1 MTKKLYENNLN
12 LSLIKLYLLKVKK
25 LENNFLFLV
34 VLGGRAKKANI
45 ELHDVRWVVG
55 SKIED
60 TYDTL
65 RKDWFGSPK
74 GLHIDSYKKIKYI
87 DGYKINLINFEKS
100 EIEKKQLFKK
110 NKTKKHLWFV
120 NIGGYNS
127 TSMQEQHEFGLVIA
141 SNKLEAKNIAKS
153 KWLIGFEKKHNDDIA
168 SLEML
173 ISCDD
178 CELIKT
184 IGNWEIELTP
194 GNKFI
199 DENNYPDWYGYQK
212 IEGR

>member
-1 MTKKLYENNLN
+1 M
-12 LSLIKLYLLKVKK
+12 KK
-25 LENNFLFLV
+25 LENYFLYLV
-34 VLGGRAKKANI
+34 VLGGRAEKANI

-87 DGYKINLINFEKS
+87 DGYKINLINFEKDK
-100 EIEKKQLFKK
+100 IEKKQIEKNNEKK
-110 NKTKKHLWFV
+110 NLWFV
-120 NIGGYNS
+120 NIGGYHP
-127 TSMQEQHEFGLVIA
+127 TSMQEKHEFGLVIA

-153 KWLIGFEKKHNDDIA
+153 KWLIGYKKKHKDDLA
-168 SLEML
+168 SIEKL

-178 CELIKT
+178 CELIKK
-184 IGNWEIELTP
+184 IGNWQIELTP
-194 GNKFI
+194 DNNHVQ
-199 DENNYPDWYGYQK
+199 ENNYPDWYGYKK
-212 IEGR
+212 IDGK